1 MTSQHQCPSCRRTF
15 EEGGFCPFDRS
26 PLVSLANPDAQTL
39 ISAQIQ
45 AAKGYIT
52 RPYAPDSM
60 PEEAKR
66 TQVSS
71 PGIAIPG
78 EAIAPEA
85 KRMSVELPA
94 ATGHAALV
102 EGNRTQ
108 VDPRRTF
115 PLGGGSQAG
124 PGTEEV
130 TTARARPMP
139 AMSAVAGPA
148 SQPPS
153 QRMSAVSAATDTG
166 DALAAIKNQAKGGSE
181 YDRLVGETLDGRY
194 FVEKKIGEGGM
205 GVVFAARHAVI
216 ERPLAIKVLKREVM
230 RDTATIKRF
239 IQEAKAASRIGHP
252 NIVDV
257 TDFGT
262 TPDGMTYSVMEY
274 ITGQTLG
281 HALRHGTFPASRA
294 IKIAVQIAR
303 ALGAAHDKGIVHRD
317 LKPENVF
324 LIERD
329 NRTDFVKIVDF
340 GIAKVVPSQG
350 ANPNEPRLTRAGSV
364 FGTPEYMAPEQAAGK
379 SDTDGRVDI
388 YALGVLLYEMLTGR
402 VPHRGDSTVRTLA
415 MVMLD
420 PVEPPSRIRND
431 GEITPELEAVVLH
444 ALTKKREARYQTMSE
459 LVTDL
464 EAVMPV
470 VGKSIT
476 GAPVYALAPLP
487 PGATP
492 VAAMPSIGSGA
503 YASGR
508 EQMPSGYNST
518 GGGSS
523 PAIGLSIDDASR
535 NARPAVESGSRAH
548 RDSGQGAVGAV
559 GPVTQQRRAAYEP
572 QFTSRDKPQTF
583 EHVFTSETPLQQRK
597 RWPLAIGGLLILGG
611 AATALALIILS
622 SRDRSQDPPRDAA
635 VVQMPPPDAAVVT
648 QTEDAAPSPDT
659 PDIVVVEMP
668 DARVVVTRPLQRLDA
683 GLIVAMAPDAGVFRR
698 GVIIQVI
705 TKPEGA
711 NLYSGYSYTGPG
723 GTNIER
729 PIGSKLE
736 LECRMSGYKP
746 GKVHLDFD
754 GKTEYA
760 MCVLERIKI
769 CVKELKNPFDECQD
783 DPTPKPGP

>member
-1 MTSQHQCPSCRRTF
+1 VTQPHQCPSCRRTF

-52 RPYAPDSM
+52 RPYEPDSM

-71 PGIAIPG
+71 PGIPIPSEAIPTD
-78 EAIAPEA
+78 A
-85 KRMSVELPA
+85 KRTSVELPA
-94 ATGHAALV
+94 ATAHAALDDK
-102 EGNRTQ
+102 RTQ

-115 PLGGGSQAG
+115 PVAGAPVG

-130 TTARARPMP
+130 TSARARPLP

-148 SQPPS
+148 SEPPR
-153 QRMSAVSAATDTG
+153 QRMSSVSAAQDTG
-166 DALAAIKNQAKGGSE
+166 DALAAIKKQAKGGNE

-205 GVVFAARHAVI
+205 GVVFAARHSVI

-281 HALRHGTFPASRA
+281 HALRHGSFPASRA

-317 LKPENVF
+317 LKPENIF
-324 LIERD
+324 LVERD

-420 PVEPPSRIRND
+420 PVEPPSRLRND

-444 ALTKKREARYQTMSE
+444 ALAKKREARYQTMSE

-492 VAAMPSIGSGA
+492 VAAMPSIGS
-503 YASGR
+503 AS
-508 EQMPSGYNST
+508 YNST

-523 PAIGLSIDDASR
+523 PAIGVSIDDAAR
-535 NARPAVESGSRAH
+535 HARPAVDSSSRRAH
-548 RDSGQGAVGAV
+548 RDSGPGSIGAV
-559 GPVTQQRRAAYEP
+559 GPVTHRAHEP

-611 AATALALIILS
+611 AATALALIIAS
-622 SRDRSQDPPRDAA
+622 SRDRSQDQPRDAA
-635 VVQMPPPDAAVVT
+635 IVQLLPDAATIT
-648 QTEDAAPSPDT
+648 QTEDAAPPSPDA
-659 PDIVVVEMP
+659 PDIVVVDTP
-668 DARVVVTRPLQRLDA
+668 DARVVVSRPPPRLDA
-683 GLIVAMAPDAGVFRR
+683 GVVVAMAPDAAPFSR

-711 NLYSGYSYTGPG
+711 NLYAGYSYTGPG

-729 PIGSKLE
+729 PIGSKLD

-746 GKVHLDFD
+746 GKVHLEFD

-783 DPTPKPGP
+783 DPAPKPGP